1 VSSLRRCST
10 GPYSDV

>member
-1 VSSLRRCST
+1 VYTLRRSST